1 MTAVSRSRTVPSTGT
16 RRRLARVGL
25 VARGALYCLV
35 GVLALGVA
43 LGGANSQQ
51 ASQTGALRT
60 VAREPYGTAI
70 VALVGVGLLAYAAW
84 RFSQFFTE
92 KNAED
97 SDVKNAVM
105 RISYLVR
112 TVIYV
117 GLAYVAF
124 TITFGSG
131 GGGGGN
137 SEQALTAMIMRD
149 VPGGVVVVALVGVI
163 IVGVGCYQA
172 YKTFGDNDFMDELRQ
187 HEMSPTARRWTK
199 RIGAAGHI
207 ARAIVYVIIGVFI
220 VVAALQFDPQEARG
234 LDGALQTLA
243 QQPYGPWLLTAVA
256 FGLLLFG
263 VFTLIRARYVTLDG

>member
-1 MTAVSRSRTVPSTGT
+1 MTTLSQARTGPSPST
-16 RRRLARVGL
+16 RRRLARAGL
-25 VARGALYCLV
+25 LARGALYCLV
-35 GVLALGVA
+35 GVLALQVVF
-43 LGGANSQQ
+43 GGADSQQ

-60 VAREPYGTAI
+60 LAREPFGTVV
-70 VALVGVGLLAYAAW
+70 VALVGVGLLAYAVW

-105 RISYLVR
+105 RTSYLVR

-124 TITFGSG
+124 SIAFGAG

-137 SEQALTAMIMRD
+137 SQQTLTAMVMRD
-149 VPGGVVVVALVGVI
+149 VPGGVLIVALVGVI
-163 IVGVGCYQA
+163 VVGVGCYQA
-172 YKTFGDNDFMDELRQ
+172 YKTFGDDDFMDEIRQ
-187 HEMSPTARRWTK
+187 QEMSPAMRRWTR
-199 RIGAAGHI
+199 RIGMAGHI
-207 ARAIVYVIIGVFI
+207 ARAVVYVVIGFFV

-243 QQPYGPWLLTAVA
+243 QQPYGPWILTAVA

-263 VFTLIRARYVTLDG
+263 VFTLIRARYVTLQG